1 MTTLSERPVVPVRR
15 HRPVRHRLEYLAV
28 LAVRLLVRPMSRRRL
43 VSAGAWLGALFY
55 RVDRRRREI
64 AVTNVRAAFP
74 VRTDDECRAIVRG
87 AFANLGRHV
96 FDLLR
101 FDTMSAE
108 QMMDLVKFE
117 GAERVEQ
124 ALASGRG
131 VMFYTG
137 HFGFWELQVMVH
149 AARFGP
155 ILMVARTLNN
165 PLLEAMIE
173 RVRARVGTRVIP
185 RQGAVRGLLR
195 ALLEHRS
202 VGMMIDQHM
211 QDRSAVTVEFFNRP
225 AVTTSSIAALALRTG
240 VPVIPVF
247 ALPLA
252 GGRYRM
258 IYETPVEVP
267 DPESPDAVQTLTQ
280 RGTDV
285 LEMYVRRYPELWLWM
300 HRRWR
305 VADAAAAGGRSASI
319 VARVGAEG
327 GEAPRSSPGS

>member
-1 MTTLSERPVVPVRR
+1 MTRPEPGGSRGY
-15 HRPVRHRLEYLAV
+15 RPVRHRLEYLAV
-28 LAVRLLVRPMSRRRL
+28 LGVRTAVRVMPRRWLVR
-43 VSAGAWLGALFY
+43 AGAAMGTLFC
-55 RVDRRRREI
+55 RLDRRRRET
-64 AVTNVRAAFP
+64 AVANVRAAFP

-87 AFANLGRHV
+87 AFASLGRHV

-101 FDTMSAE
+101 FDTMSVE
-108 QMMDLVKFE
+108 QMMDLVEFE
-117 GAERVEQ
+117 GEERVEQ

-137 HFGFWELQVMVH
+137 HFGSWELQIMVH
-149 AARFGP
+149 AARFAP
-155 ILMVARTLNN
+155 ILMVARTLSN

-173 RVRARVGTRVIP
+173 RVRTRVGTRVIP

-195 ALLEHRS
+195 GLLEHQS

-225 AVTTSSIAALALRTG
+225 AATTSSIAALALRTG

-247 ALPLA
+247 ALPLPD
-252 GGRYRM
+252 GRYRM
-258 IYETPVEVP
+258 IYETPVEMP
-267 DPESPDAVQTLTQ
+267 EPESPDAVLTLTQ
-280 RGTDV
+280 RCTDV

-305 VADAAAAGGRSASI
+305 VADSAAGTRDPEAADSAP
-319 VARVGAEG
+319 GAVDRG
-327 GEAPRSSPGS
+327 HS

>member
-1 MTTLSERPVVPVRR
+1 MTAPPERPGAPFRR
-15 HRPVRHRLEYLAV
+15 PRPVRHRLEYLAV
-28 LAVRLLVRPMSRRRL
+28 LGVRLGARLISRRWL
-43 VSAGAWLGALFY
+43 VLAGAWLGALFY
-55 RVDRRRREI
+55 RLDRRRRET
-64 AVTNVRAAFP
+64 AVANVRAAFP

-87 AFANLGRHV
+87 AFANVGRHV

-101 FDTMSAE
+101 FDTMTTE
-108 QMMDLVKFE
+108 QMMDLVEFE
-117 GAERVEQ
+117 GVERVEQ

-137 HFGFWELQVMVH
+137 HFGCWELQIMVH
-149 AARFGP
+149 AARFEP
-155 ILMVARTLNN
+155 IVMVARSLSN

-173 RVRARVGTRVIP
+173 RVRGRVGTRVIS

-195 ALLEHRS
+195 GLLEHRS

-211 QDRSAVTVEFFNRP
+211 QDRSAVTVQFFNRP
-225 AVTTSSIAALALRTG
+225 AATTSSIAALALRTG

-247 ALPLA
+247 SLPLP

-258 IYETPVEVP
+258 IYETPVEAP

-280 RGTDV
+280 RCTDV
-285 LEMYVRRYPELWLWM
+285 LEMYVRCYPELWLWM

-305 VADAAAAGGRSASI
+305 VADASRPEDTDHPAVDAVGMGGN
-319 VARVGAEG
+319 
-327 GEAPRSSPGS
+327 